1 MIRTL
6 DLSYHHNPK
15 VSKNMDKLIE
25 QVILQAPT
33 VAVLVYI
40 VAQQEKRMN
49 DLMQTVLDC
58 LKLKEKDDK
67 VI

>member
-1 MIRTL
+1 ME
-6 DLSYHHNPK
+6 
-15 VSKNMDKLIE
+15 KLIE

-49 DLMQTVLDC
+49 DLMQTVLNC
-58 LKLKEKDDK
+58 LNSKEKTDK
-67 VI
+67 VE